1 MSKKPYPSSAEAQL
15 SLGFGNDIPTQ
26 RLYFAVVPEP
36 EMCERI
42 AELADALRSEH
53 GLQGVLTGEEVP
65 LIIVQHVGDFPGV
78 DARLLGRICQAA
90 RKVQRPAFEVCFDY
104 VGSLPGDGRYPFAL
118 QCGPGADLLS
128 DLQADILR
136 CLQPVLGRIRP
147 GAVPHIPLLT
157 DSRQVAEQPVQ
168 SMRWLVR
175 EFVLLRQFL
184 GQDREELEGIWSL
197 G

>member
-1 MSKKPYPSSAEAQL
+1 MAKKSYPSSAEAQL
-15 SLGFGNDIPTQ
+15 SLGLGNDIPTQ

-36 EMCERI
+36 EVCERI
-42 AELADALRSEH
+42 GELAEALRGEH
-53 GLQGVLTGEEVP
+53 GLQAVLTGEEVP
-65 LIIVQHVGDFPGV
+65 LIIVQQLGDFPGV
-78 DARLLGRICQAA
+78 NARTLKRICMAA
-90 RKVQRPAFEVCFDY
+90 GKLQRPAFEVCFDQ

-118 QCGPGADLLS
+118 QCGPGQDLLL
-128 DLQADILR
+128 DLQADL
-136 CLQPVLGRIRP
+136 LKAMQPILGRIKP
-147 GAVPHIPLLT
+147 GPAPHIPMLT

-184 GQDREELEGIWSL
+184 GQDREELEGIWPL

>member
-1 MSKKPYPSSAEAQL
+1 MSKKSYPSSAEAQL

-36 EMCERI
+36 EVCERI
-42 AELADALRSEH
+42 GELAEALRSEH
-53 GLQGVLTGEEVP
+53 GLQAVLTGEEVP
-65 LIIVQHVGDFPGV
+65 LIIVQHLGDFPGV
-78 DARLLGRICQAA
+78 DARTLKRICLAA
-90 RKVQRPAFEVCFDY
+90 AKVQRPAFEVCFDY

-118 QCGPGADLLS
+118 QCGAGVDLLL
-128 DLQADILR
+128 DLQADL
-136 CLQPVLGRIRP
+136 LKLMQPVLGRVRP
-147 GAVPHIPLLT
+147 GQAPHIPLLV

-184 GQDREELEGIWSL
+184 GQDHEELEGIWSL

>member
-1 MSKKPYPSSAEAQL
+1 MSKKSYPSSAEAQL

-36 EMCERI
+36 EVCERI
-42 AELADALRSEH
+42 GELAEAMRSEH
-53 GLQGVLTGEEVP
+53 GLQAVLTGEEVP

-78 DARLLGRICQAA
+78 DARTLKRICLAA
-90 RKVQRPAFEVCFDY
+90 AKVQRPAFEVCFDF

-118 QCGPGADLLS
+118 QCGAGADLLV
-128 DLQADILR
+128 DLQADL
-136 CLQPVLGRIRP
+136 LKLMQPVLGRVRSGP
-147 GAVPHIPLLT
+147 APHIPLLT

>member
-1 MSKKPYPSSAEAQL
+1 MSKKSYPSSAEAQL

-36 EMCERI
+36 EVCERI
-42 AELADALRSEH
+42 GELAEAMRSEH
-53 GLQGVLTGEEVP
+53 GLQAVLTGEEVP

-78 DARLLGRICQAA
+78 DARTLKRICLAA
-90 RKVQRPAFEVCFDY
+90 AKVQRPAFEVCFDF

-118 QCGPGADLLS
+118 QCGAGADLLV
-128 DLQADILR
+128 DLQADL
-136 CLQPVLGRIRP
+136 LKLMQPVLGRVRP
-147 GAVPHIPLLT
+147 GPAPHIPLLT

>member
-1 MSKKPYPSSAEAQL
+1 MSKKSYPSSAEAQL

-36 EMCERI
+36 AMCERI
-42 AELADALRSEH
+42 GELAEAMRGEH
-53 GLQGVLTGEEVP
+53 GLQAVLTGEEVP
-65 LIIVQHVGDFPGV
+65 LIILQHIGDFPGV
-78 DARLLGRICQAA
+78 NARTLKRICMAA
-90 RKVQRPAFEVCFDY
+90 AKVQRPSFEVCFDH
-104 VGSLPGDGRYPFAL
+104 VGSLPGDGRYPFSL
-118 QCGPGADLLS
+118 QCGAGADLLC
-128 DLQADILR
+128 DLQADL
-136 CLQPVLGRIRP
+136 LKLMQPVLGRIKP
-147 GAVPHIPLLT
+147 GPTPHIPMLT

-175 EFVLLRQFL
+175 EFILLRQYL

>member
-1 MSKKPYPSSAEAQL
+1 MPKKHYPSSAEAQL

-36 EMCERI
+36 EVCERI
-42 AELADALRSEH
+42 VELAEAMRGEH
-53 GLQGVLTGEEVP
+53 GLQAVLTGEEVP
-65 LIIVQHVGDFPGV
+65 LIIIQQVGDFPGV
-78 DARLLGRICQAA
+78 DARLLGRVMQAA

-118 QCGPGADLLS
+118 QCGQGADLLI

-136 CLQPVLGRIRP
+136 CMQPVLGRVRP
-147 GAVPHIPLLT
+147 GPLPHIPLLT

-168 SMRWLVR
+168 PLRWLVR

>member
-1 MSKKPYPSSAEAQL
+1 MSKKSYPSSAEAQL

-36 EMCERI
+36 EVCERI
-42 AELADALRSEH
+42 GELAEAMRSEH
-53 GLQGVLTGEEVP
+53 GLQAVLTGEEVP
-65 LIIVQHVGDFPGV
+65 LIIVQHVGYFPGV
-78 DARLLGRICQAA
+78 DARTLKRICLAA
-90 RKVQRPAFEVCFDY
+90 AKVQRPAFEVCFDF

-118 QCGPGADLLS
+118 QCGAGADLLV
-128 DLQADILR
+128 DLQADL
-136 CLQPVLGRIRP
+136 LKLMQPVLGRVRP
-147 GAVPHIPLLT
+147 GPAPHIPLLT

>member
-1 MSKKPYPSSAEAQL
+1 MSKKSYPSSAEAQL

-26 RLYFAVVPEP
+26 RLYFAVVPDP
-36 EMCERI
+36 EVCERI
-42 AELADALRSEH
+42 GELAEALRSEH
-53 GLQGVLTGEEVP
+53 GLQAVLTGEEVP

-78 DARLLGRICQAA
+78 DARTLKRICLAA
-90 RKVQRPAFEVCFDY
+90 AKVQRPAFEVCFDY

-118 QCGPGADLLS
+118 QCGAGVDLLL
-128 DLQADILR
+128 DLQADL
-136 CLQPVLGRIRP
+136 LKLMQPVLGRVRP
-147 GAVPHIPLLT
+147 GQAPHIPLLV

>member
-1 MSKKPYPSSAEAQL
+1 MSKKSYPSSAEAQL

-36 EMCERI
+36 EVCERI
-42 AELADALRSEH
+42 GELAEALRSEH
-53 GLQGVLTGEEVP
+53 GLQAVLTGEEVP

-78 DARLLGRICQAA
+78 DARTLKRICLAA
-90 RKVQRPAFEVCFDY
+90 AKVQRPAFEVCFDF

-118 QCGPGADLLS
+118 QCGAGADLLV
-128 DLQADILR
+128 DLQADL
-136 CLQPVLGRIRP
+136 LKMMQPVLGRVRP
-147 GAVPHIPLLT
+147 GQAPHIPLLV

>member
-1 MSKKPYPSSAEAQL
+1 MSKKSYPSSAEAQL

-36 EMCERI
+36 EVCERI
-42 AELADALRSEH
+42 GELAEALRSEH
-53 GLQGVLTGEEVP
+53 GLQAVLTGEEVP
-65 LIIVQHVGDFPGV
+65 LIIVQYLGDFPGV
-78 DARLLGRICQAA
+78 DARTLKRICLAA
-90 RKVQRPAFEVCFDY
+90 AKVQRPAFEVCFDY

-118 QCGPGADLLS
+118 QCGAGVDLLL
-128 DLQADILR
+128 DLQADL
-136 CLQPVLGRIRP
+136 LKLMQPVLGRVRP
-147 GAVPHIPLLT
+147 GQAPHIPLLV

-184 GQDREELEGIWSL
+184 GQDHEELEGIWSL

>member
-1 MSKKPYPSSAEAQL
+1 MSKKSYPSSAEAQL

-36 EMCERI
+36 EVCERI
-42 AELADALRSEH
+42 GELAEALRSEH
-53 GLQGVLTGEEVP
+53 GLQAVLTGEEVP

-78 DARLLGRICQAA
+78 DARTLKRICLAA
-90 RKVQRPAFEVCFDY
+90 AKVQRPAFEVCFDY
-104 VGSLPGDGRYPFAL
+104 VGSLPGDCRYPFAL
-118 QCGPGADLLS
+118 QCGAGVDLLL
-128 DLQADILR
+128 DLQADL
-136 CLQPVLGRIRP
+136 LKLMQPVLGRVRP
-147 GAVPHIPLLT
+147 GQAPHIPLLV

>member
-1 MSKKPYPSSAEAQL
+1 MSKKSYPSSAEAQL

-26 RLYFAVVPEP
+26 RLYFAVVPDP
-36 EMCERI
+36 EVCERI
-42 AELADALRSEH
+42 GELAEALRSEH
-53 GLQGVLTGEEVP
+53 GLQAVLTGEEVP

-78 DARLLGRICQAA
+78 DARTLKRICLAA
-90 RKVQRPAFEVCFDY
+90 AKVQRPAFEVCFDY

-118 QCGPGADLLS
+118 QCGAGVDLLV
-128 DLQADILR
+128 DLQADL
-136 CLQPVLGRIRP
+136 LKLMQPVLGRVRP
-147 GAVPHIPLLT
+147 GQAPHIPLLV